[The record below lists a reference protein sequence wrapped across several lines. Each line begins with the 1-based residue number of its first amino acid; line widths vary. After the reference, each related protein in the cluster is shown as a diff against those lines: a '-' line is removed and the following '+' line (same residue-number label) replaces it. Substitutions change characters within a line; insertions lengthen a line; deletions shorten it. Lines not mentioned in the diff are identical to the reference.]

1 MTRRPRL
8 FFWTY
13 PPYLITALVSVIA
26 FTAFTARSASDYYL
40 ELSSL
45 QLRETTAVTANA
57 VRPLVARGAGRDE
70 IQALCSALAAGS
82 RIRLTVID
90 PDGRVVADTDATSER
105 MDFHLDREEVREAWE
120 TGSGSAVR
128 RSVSTGITTTYEAI
142 RLRDSDGR
150 DLALLRAAMPF
161 DIVGS
166 RSDGLLR
173 GLLAFGVCLS
183 AAVSLL
189 ALFVSRR
196 IARPILRIHA
206 GALLFAEGRLDERI
220 PEDGPLE
227 VAELAA
233 VMNRMARDL
242 DDRIRTVALQKSEVD
257 SILNGMSEAVAVV
270 DARMTV
276 LTGNPAFRRMFPGEA
291 LAGVDESPADDA
303 SPAPGTGEVRPGRDG
318 LLSLTRNTD
327 ICDFMELALRANG
340 PLETAVSTYGDN
352 PRQLRLT
359 SASLG
364 DGKAVLVINDLT
376 HMNRLET
383 VRRDFTTNVSHELKT
398 PITSI
403 KAALETLQDAGFS
416 DRERAESFLEIA
428 VRGTERLEAILSDL
442 FDLARVE
449 EDEKRGIDK
458 ERVEIDSIIN
468 SVLGD
473 VAGRLRDGSIRIQR
487 EGESGLAVLGNAGLL
502 RQALHNLVDNAIK
515 YAPNGGAIEIL
526 TAEEAGCARLSVRDH
541 GPGIPAR
548 DRDRVFE
555 RFYRVDRARSRDSG
569 GTGLGLAIVKH
580 IAQIHSGSVRLESS
594 EGTGSTFSIL
604 VPLAPG
610 DDVA

>member
-1 MTRRPRL
+1 MTRKRRL

-13 PPYLITALVSVIA
+13 PPYLLTAIVSVAA
-26 FTAFTARSASDYYL
+26 FTAFTAKSASNYYY

-45 QLRETTAVTANA
+45 QLRETTAVAANA
-57 VRPLVARGAGRDE
+57 VRPLLDRGAAGEE
-70 IQALCSALAAGS
+70 IQAACSALVAGS

-90 PDGRVVADTDATSER
+90 PDGRVVADTDAASER
-105 MDFHLDREEVREAWE
+105 MDFHLDREEVREAYAA
-120 TGSGSAVR
+120 GSGSAVR
-128 RSVSTGITTTYEAI
+128 KSASTGIVTTYEAV
-142 RLRDSDGR
+142 RLRDGTGR
-150 DLALLRAAMPF
+150 DLGLLRAAMPY
-161 DIVGS
+161 DIVGA
-166 RSDGLLR
+166 RSAGLMR
-173 GLLAFGVCLS
+173 ALLVFGAFLVV
-183 AAVSLL
+183 AVSIL
-189 ALFVSRR
+189 ALAAARR

-220 PEDGPLE
+220 PEEGPLE
-227 VAELAA
+227 IAGLAA

-242 DDRIRTVALQKSEVD
+242 GDRIRAVALQKNEVD

-270 DARMTV
+270 DERMAVT
-276 LTGNPAFRRMFPGEA
+276 TGNPAFSRLFEIGSPEDRFGE
-291 LAGVDESPADDA
+291 GQS
-303 SPAPGTGEVRPGRDG
+303 

-327 ICDFMELALRANG
+327 ICDFMELALHTDG

-359 SASLG
+359 SAPLG

-376 HMNRLET
+376 RMNRLET

-403 KAALETLQDAGFS
+403 KAALETLQDADPT
-416 DRERAESFLEIA
+416 DRDRAASFLDMA
-428 VRGTERLEAILSDL
+428 VRGVGRLEAILSDL

-449 EDEKRGIDK
+449 EDESRGIDK
-458 ERVEIDSIIN
+458 DSVEIDSIID

-473 VAGRLRDGSIRIQR
+473 VAPRLLEGSIQVKR
-487 EGESGLAVLGNAGLL
+487 EGEGGLAVLGNEGLL
-502 RQALHNLVDNAIK
+502 RQALLNLVDNAIK
-515 YAPNGGAIEIL
+515 YAPGGGTIEIL
-526 TAEEAGCARLSVRDH
+526 TAEEGAFARLSVRDH

-580 IAQIHSGSVRLESS
+580 IALIHSGSVRLESS
-594 EGTGSTFSIL
+594 EGSGATFSIL
-604 VPLAPG
+604 LPLAPG
-610 DDVA
+610 DDAA